1 MWNTD
6 NCDNF
11 DNYQPCRVFLDKE
24 LVIKIM
30 MDTRTKAE
38 VKFRSKL
45 GIN

>member
-6 NCDNF
+6 NCDN
-11 DNYQPCRVFLDKE
+11 YHPCRVFLDKE

-30 MDTRTKAE
+30 MDTRAKAA